1 MMVLFKH
8 KWNRRILRVVSL
20 YFLVSTLLLC
30 IALIPENE
38 VTTVIGIMLYL
49 SYIIVTCIAL
59 IIILIN
65 ILRYS
70 KDIQEHTMV
79 LILLIMNYPISMLYI
94 YLTNA

>member
-94 YLTNA
+94 YLINA

>member
-30 IALIPENE
+30 IGLIPENE
-38 VTTVIGIMLYL
+38 ITTVIGIMLYL
-49 SYIIVTCIAL
+49 SYIILTCIAL
-59 IIILIN
+59 IIILVN
-65 ILRYS
+65 VLRYS

-94 YLTNA
+94 YLINA

>member
-1 MMVLFKH
+1 MMVFFKH

>member
-8 KWNRRILRVVSL
+8 KWNRRIVRVVSL
-20 YFLVSTLLLC
+20 YFLLSTLLLC
-30 IALIPENE
+30 IALIPETE
-38 VTTVIGIMLYL
+38 FTILVGIILYL

-59 IIILIN
+59 IIILVN
-65 ILRYS
+65 VLRYS
-70 KDIQEHTMV
+70 KDIQEHTMA

>member
-65 ILRYS
+65 VLRYS
-70 KDIQEHTMV
+70 KEIQEHTMV

>member
-38 VTTVIGIMLYL
+38 ITTVIGIMLYL

-59 IIILIN
+59 IIILVN
-65 ILRYS
+65 VLRYS

-94 YLTNA
+94 YLINA

>member
-38 VTTVIGIMLYL
+38 ITTVIGIMLYL

-59 IIILIN
+59 IILLVN
-65 ILRYS
+65 VLRYS

>member
-30 IALIPENE
+30 IGLIPENE
-38 VTTVIGIMLYL
+38 ITTVIGIMLYL

-59 IIILIN
+59 IIILVN
-65 ILRYS
+65 VLRYS

-94 YLTNA
+94 YLINA

>member
-38 VTTVIGIMLYL
+38 ITTVIGIMLYL

-59 IIILIN
+59 IIILVN
-65 ILRYS
+65 VLSNS

-79 LILLIMNYPISMLYI
+79 LVLLIMNYPISMLYI
-94 YLTNA
+94 YLINA

>member
-1 MMVLFKH
+1 MMVLFKY

-59 IIILIN
+59 IIMLVN

-94 YLTNA
+94 YLINA

>member
-38 VTTVIGIMLYL
+38 ITTVIGIMLYL
-49 SYIIVTCIAL
+49 SYIILTCIAL
-59 IIILIN
+59 IIILVN
-65 ILRYS
+65 VLRYS

-94 YLTNA
+94 YLINA

>member
-20 YFLVSTLLLC
+20 YFLVSTFLLC

-38 VTTVIGIMLYL
+38 ITTVIGIMLYL

-59 IIILIN
+59 IILLVN
-65 ILRYS
+65 VLRYS

>member
-38 VTTVIGIMLYL
+38 ITTVIGIMLYL
-49 SYIIVTCIAL
+49 SYIILTCIAL
-59 IIILIN
+59 IIILVN
-65 ILRYS
+65 VLRYS